1 MCSAF
6 ETCSAIKWHK
16 NRFVSYITVDYMK
29 KQAIS
34 ISLVA
39 PTWGHPD
46 MTLTQCIA
54 QAEACLGMGQVQQGI
69 EVYQSW
75 LAGSGSA
82 EAYIGWFNLGALQS
96 SQANWASAHEAYDKS
111 LHLSP
116 DFAQARINLGLVCE
130 RQKDYS
136 EAVRHWAQVAAS
148 RWLPQAAS
156 DDLQV
161 SALNHMARLYESQRN
176 YPLAQKCLL
185 QSLSIMPNQPDALQH
200 WVFLQ
205 NKQCIWEPH
214 PQLAGISPHEV
225 MQSTSPL
232 AMLANHDDPAMQ
244 MMAAQ
249 NWVRRKYNFTG
260 EHLPP
265 ASKHLNRK
273 IRIGYLSGDLC
284 THAVGLIMAD
294 LIEAH
299 DRSGFEIYAFDQ
311 SPDDGSSYRARLV
324 NAFDAFVSI
333 QGLDDRQAAQS
344 IADHGI
350 DVLID
355 MHGLSHGARPGIL
368 ALHPAPH
375 QGTYLGFI
383 GTTAMPWIDFVITD
397 RIAMPSQ
404 LLPFASERPLYV
416 EGSFIPVGKPQ
427 RMTPTMTREDVGLPD
442 KARVL
447 ACFNNVYKITG
458 PVFQVWMSVLQQVDD
473 AVLWLLDDNP
483 AATHNLKAQVL
494 RHGINP
500 DRVVFAP
507 RTSYDLYCQRLTLAD
522 IYLDTYP
529 YNAGSTARDVLRSRV
544 PMVTLRGKTM
554 VSRMAASMMH
564 SVGLDDLVTDSLANY
579 QSRVLQLAKGRRTT
593 QSYRKQL
600 TQGLARNKNAAQQWA
615 HSLEQQLRKLLQK
628 T

>member
-1 MCSAF
+1 
-6 ETCSAIKWHK
+6 
-16 NRFVSYITVDYMK
+16 MK

-39 PTWGHPD
+39 PTCAHQA

-54 QAEACLGMGQVQQGI
+54 QAEACLAKGQVHRGV
-69 EVYQSW
+69 EVYQIW
-75 LAGSGSA
+75 LAGSASA
-82 EAYIGWFNLGALQS
+82 EAYIGWFNLGALHS

-111 LHLSP
+111 LQLCP

-136 EAVRHWAQVAAS
+136 QAVRHWAQVAAS
-148 RWLPQAAS
+148 GWLPQAA
-156 DDLQV
+156 DDELQV
-161 SALNHMARLYESQRN
+161 SALNHMARLYESQKN

-185 QSLSIMPNQPDALQH
+185 QSLSTMPAQPDALQH

-214 PQLAGISPHEV
+214 AQLTGICPHEV

-249 NWVRRKYNFTG
+249 NWARRKFNFAH
-260 EHLPP
+260 ERLAP
-265 ASKHLNRK
+265 AQRLKHPK
-273 IRIGYLSGDLC
+273 IRLAYLSGDLC
-284 THAVGLIMAD
+284 THAVGLLMAD

-299 DRSGFEIYAFDQ
+299 DRSSFEIYAFDH
-311 SPDDGSSYRARLV
+311 SPEDGSAYRTRLI
-324 NAFDAFVSI
+324 NAFDVFVDI
-333 QGLDDRQAAQS
+333 KGLDDRQAAQR
-344 IADHGI
+344 IAEHGI

-355 MHGLSHGARPGIL
+355 LHGLSHGARPGIL
-368 ALHPAPH
+368 ALHPAIH
-375 QGTYLGFI
+375 QGTYLGFM

-397 RIAMPSQ
+397 RSVYPAE
-404 LLPFASERPLYV
+404 LAAFTSEQPLYV
-416 EGSFIPVGKPQ
+416 DGCFIPVVKPPATAKTLS
-427 RMTPTMTREDVGLPD
+427 RADAGLPD

-447 ACFNNVYKITG
+447 ACFNNVYKITE
-458 PVFQVWMSVLQQVDD
+458 PIFDAWMHVLQQVDD

-483 AATHNLKAQVL
+483 AATFNLKEQVM
-494 RHGINP
+494 RHGIDP
-500 DRVVFAP
+500 SRVVFAP
-507 RTSYDLYCQRLTLAD
+507 RTSYTEYCQRLTLAD

-544 PMVTLRGKTM
+544 PMVTLCGKTM
-554 VSRMAASMMH
+554 VSRMAASMMQ
-564 SVGLDDLVTDSLANY
+564 SVGLGDLVTNTLASY
-579 QSRVLQLAKGRRTT
+579 QAQVLQLSKSRRTT
-593 QSYRKQL
+593 QIYRKLL
-600 TQGLARNKNAAQQWA
+600 TQGLGRNKNAARQWA
-615 HSLEQQLRKLLQK
+615 QSLELQLLKKL